1 MMNINQKIKE
11 MKNILLKITGTFLIL
26 MIGAT
31 SCMED
36 PIKEAQEKYDYS
48 QIVPKVLGVNAP
60 AGVVQTQEATLS
72 VTYHRGGSTW
82 AWSAQGA
89 TIKSVSPDTRSAI
102 IRFDQTPADLKAKI
116 TVVETTYA
124 GKTSDPKTVE
134 VVINPFCVFNVNA
147 FLGVAVCDEEGYG
160 KYNVTFRL
168 DPTNNKRIHNDN
180 FWDYP
185 GPGATIYYDLSG
197 DINQIV
203 TVPKQDFV
211 FGDGSTGWVQGSGTY
226 DTCKKTMTVN
236 YTVNYDGDNYPTKHV
251 FKW

>member
-1 MMNINQKIKE
+1 
-11 MKNILLKITGTFLIL
+11 MKNTILKLAGTLLIL
-26 MIGAT
+26 ILGVT

-48 QIVPKVLGVNAP
+48 QIIPKVLGVNAP
-60 AGVVQTQEATLS
+60 AGVVQTQEATVS
-72 VTYHRGGSTW
+72 VNYYRGGSTW
-82 AWSAQGA
+82 AWTAQGA
-89 TIKSVSPDTRSAI
+89 TVKSVSPDTRSAVI
-102 IRFDQTPADLKAKI
+102 NFNQATADLKARI

-124 GKTSDPKTVE
+124 GKVSEPKTVE
-134 VVINPFCVFNVNA
+134 VVINPFCAFNVNV
-147 FLGVAVCDEEGYG
+147 FLGDAVCDEEGYG
-160 KYNVTFRL
+160 EYGVSFTI
-168 DPTNNKRIHNDN
+168 DPNNSKRIHNDN
-180 FWDYP
+180 FWDWP
-185 GPGATIYYDLSG
+185 APGATIYYDLSG

-236 YTVNYDGDNYPTKHV
+236 YTVNYGGSNNPTKHV